1 MASGMTLHQH
11 IAAARRQLEA
21 AGIAADAAAI
31 DAEVL
36 ARHVLGWDRA
46 QLLSHYR
53 DAAPAAFSER
63 YQPLVDRRSRREP
76 VAMITGTREFWSR
89 DFAVTPNT
97 LVPRPDT
104 ELIIEE
110 ALRILPDRAS
120 TVIDI
125 GTGSGCLAVT
135 LAAERPQ
142 DLVVATDISH
152 EALLVARANARRHQV
167 DGRLQFVR
175 TDLASG
181 LRIQADLI
189 VSNPP
194 YVPYRDA
201 GSLPLDVSDYEPAM
215 ALFGGRDGLAII
227 ERLLATLTPRLAP
240 HAAFIVEFG
249 YGQEDDLAAAA
260 ERKGWQVVRLRS
272 DLQGIARTAV
282 LERKRE

>member
-1 MASGMTLHQH
+1 MPRRSTPRCWPGTSLAGT
-11 IAAARRQLEA
+11 ARSCCLTTATPRPPLSTSV
-21 AGIAADAAAI
+21 ISPLSI
-31 DAEVL
+31 DARG
-36 ARHVLGWDRA
+36 A
-46 QLLSHYR
+46 
-53 DAAPAAFSER
+53 
-63 YQPLVDRRSRREP
+63 
-76 VAMITGTREFWSR
+76 SR

-104 ELIIEE
+104 ELIVEE

-201 GSLPLDVSDYEPAM
+201 GSLPIDVSDYEPAM

-227 ERLLATLTPRLAP
+227 ERLLLTLTPRLAP

-249 YGQEDDLAAAA
+249 DGQEDDVAAAA
-260 ERKGWQVVRLRS
+260 EREGWQVVRMRR